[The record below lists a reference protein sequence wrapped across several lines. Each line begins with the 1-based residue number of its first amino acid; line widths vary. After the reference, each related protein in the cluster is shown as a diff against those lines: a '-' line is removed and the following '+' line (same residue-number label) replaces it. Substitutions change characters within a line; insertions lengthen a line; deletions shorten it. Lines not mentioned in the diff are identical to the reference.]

1 MMSYPNVFLALLV
14 KQKEA
19 VLPLFLESL
28 ENWDYPKE
36 NIYIYIRTNNN
47 TDNTKELLEKW
58 IDVHGSAYK
67 GLIYN
72 SEDVPEKV
80 ERYDVHFWNG
90 ERFRVLGK
98 IRQESMNQALL
109 TDC

>member
-1 MMSYPNVFLALLV
+1 MTQPNVFLALLV

-28 ENWDYPKE
+28 NDWDYPKE
-36 NIYIYIRTNNN
+36 NIFIYIRTNNN
-47 TDNTKELLEKW
+47 TDNTKQLLEEW
-58 IDVHGSAYK
+58 IEEYGDKYK

-80 ERYDVHFWNG
+80 E
-90 ERFRVLGK
+90 K
-98 IRQESMNQALL
+98 
-109 TDC
+109 